1 MISNAK
7 SRRTTVGAE
16 RFRYKVSSKPVSK
29 GVYELNVTI
38 QSEARNAS
46 KLLVT
51 GIMQHDYHVNP
62 PQCHEDHK
70 YLPTILR
77 IDIDGFIKEAI
88 ANGWDCAEKGQDFRL
103 CASNELFRLYGFWE
117 KRPKEWYQGR
127 NYESKC
133 GTWRVKDGLIKWPNP
148 IDPETKEWIS
158 IDEAFLRIKAH
169 RSKTQ
174 EEGEQD
180 APSNGG

>member
-1 MISNAK
+1 MTHQPAISFSIAFQNPFNRAGGRTSDVLQEKMISKAK
-7 SRRTTVGAE
+7 TRGTTVGAE

-38 QSEARNAS
+38 QNEARNAS

-88 ANGWDCAEKGQDFRL
+88 ANGWDCAGKGQDFRL
-103 CASNELFRLYGFWE
+103 CASNEMFRLYACWE
-117 KRPKEWYQGR
+117 SPPKDWYHGR
-127 NYESKC
+127 NYES
-133 GTWRVKDGLIKWPNP
+133 
-148 IDPETKEWIS
+148 E
-158 IDEAFLRIKAH
+158 RI
-169 RSKTQ
+169 T
-174 EEGEQD
+174 GEQ
-180 APSNGG
+180 AAT